1 MSAWQNSDEL
11 PLEILDL
18 MTREAG
24 SCLAA
29 VVLLCQQVVQRGC
42 DNISL
47 LTSTWPEAVT
57 PLRGRRSDVCLGSR
71 SSAAVSH
78 LTRSPIVRLNSP

>member
-29 VVLLCQQVVQRGC
+29 GLAVPTGC
-42 DNISL
+42 L
-47 LTSTWPEAVT
+47 K
-57 PLRGRRSDVCLGSR
+57 GM
-71 SSAAVSH
+71 
-78 LTRSPIVRLNSP
+78 

>member
-29 VVLLCQQVVQRGC
+29 VVLLCQQVVQRGM
-42 DNISL
+42 
-47 LTSTWPEAVT
+47 
-57 PLRGRRSDVCLGSR
+57 
-71 SSAAVSH
+71 
-78 LTRSPIVRLNSP
+78 